1 MRHSFFWHVP
11 IIGFSWN
18 LHKTS
23 GWKVKG
29 HTDCSKFLSCLLHGS
44 VPIWLIPFIFCTNIT
59 HEMMMCHTPFPGQ
72 KAEDQDH
79 TGCSKLRSRVVLS
92 FCHVCSVACCLFDRF
107 VLYVV
112 QIQPMKSWCV
122 THHFH
127 FKGSKVQVTQ
137 ARWKFWPYPL
147 CLPANFTDWYVAQKQ
162 VIRTISRSKGRWS
175 KSYGLLEVFVMS
187 VPWLFDRFTSYEAQI
202 KPMEGRCITHH
213 FQVTLI

>member
-1 MRHSFFWHVP
+1 MKLTQNIRLKGQRSHRLFKVFIMSAAWLCAYLTNSLH
-11 IIGFSWN
+11 I
-18 LHKTS
+18 LHKYNPR
-23 GWKVKG
+23 
-29 HTDCSKFLSCLLHGS
+29 DDD
-44 VPIWLIPFIFCTNIT
+44 VP
-59 HEMMMCHTPFPGQ
+59 HTPFPGQ

-137 ARWKFWPYPL
+137 ARWKFWPY
-147 CLPANFTDWYVAQKQ
+147 LPANFTDWYVAQKQ

-187 VPWLFDRFTSYEAQI
+187 APWLFDRFTSYEAQI

-213 FQVTLI
+213 FQVKRSRSHVCSVPICPIHLI